1 MVFQDLVSS
10 AWQSLKRTRNRSFLT
25 MLGIIIGIAAV
36 ILALSIGESAQK
48 YILSQISSFGSDQL
62 ILDNGPREDTSG
74 GPSPFVE
81 ETLEMKDVKRLKRE
95 SWISGVVGQVFQTD
109 LIQAEGTAQN
119 LSVIGTMPD
128 DLTINDYSMES
139 GVFFSEEDLDGRTR
153 VAVLGNS
160 VAKNFFGYGSPVGRS
175 IKIGKTN
182 YRIIGVL
189 EPLGTQFFQN
199 LDEIVYIPVTTL
211 MDQYNKNRFTFI
223 TVQSSLPIAESKI
236 RLEELMRDS
245 HNIDNPEGDY
255 EKDDFHVVTQEE
267 AIKVVGQVTGILQI
281 LLAAIAAIS
290 LLVAGI
296 GIMNIMYVS
305 VTERISEIGLRK
317 SIGARYSDIL
327 RQFLAEAV
335 ALTLGGGFLGI
346 GLGLLAAWVAI
357 QIILVYQDGWE
368 FIVSWSGAALGLTV
382 STFIG
387 LVFGYLPARKA
398 AKMHPIEA
406 LRTE

>member
-81 ETLEMKDVKRLKRE
+81 ETLQMKDTKRLKKE
-95 SWISGVVGQVFQTD
+95 DWITGVVGQVFQTD

-128 DLTINDYSMES
+128 DLVINDYSMDS
-139 GVFFSEEDLDGRTR
+139 GYFFSEEDLDGRTR

-160 VAKNFFGYGSPVGRS
+160 VAENFFGYGSPVGRS

-211 MDQYNKNRFTFI
+211 MEQYNKDRFTFI
-223 TVQSSLPIAESKI
+223 TVRSALPIAESKI
-236 RLEELMRDS
+236 RLEEILRDS
-245 HNIDNPEGDY
+245 HDIDNPQGDY

-317 SIGARYSDIL
+317 SIGARYKDVL

-335 ALTLGGGFLGI
+335 ALTLGGGVLGI
-346 GLGLLAAWVAI
+346 GVGLLTAWIAI
-357 QIILVYQDGWE
+357 QVILVYQDGWE
-368 FIVSWSGAALGLTV
+368 FIVSWSGAALGVTV